1 MPYTVKCAPDSFATT
16 DDGNDNDDD
25 VVVATQMEK
34 IASKIFDECD
44 LHLSNFNPDSE
55 VNIVNSLS
63 MDDVHI
69 MSPTLTEV
77 ILCSKEL
84 VKLTR
89 GAFDPSCKPLLNHYE
104 SMAERSYS
112 SLSSRQNSTASSSV
126 MEEEAEVMTMMGSPN
141 TLRKQRRVVD
151 YWRSL
156 LDTGFADD
164 PSDSRVSRTVRGLL
178 EIGQWNSAFSVGV
191 VVVDDNNDDDDDD
204 KTDSNTSTK
213 KRQYTI
219 RKKHVD
225 ARLDLCGIAK
235 GWAVDKIAEALPSPN
250 WVEWGGDIKV
260 MGKHP
265 SGRPWVVAVPEPPKL
280 SDLKKMV
287 ASVKKAG
294 QVGPVFTLSDE
305 HVKKEGEE
313 NDVEREYLALIEL
326 RDGDAVAT
334 SGDYE
339 KVVERNGR
347 LYSHVINP
355 KLGRL
360 LELNDTT
367 LAQAVIVSKSC
378 QAADALATAVI
389 SKENPTEAREM
400 LEHFRTGYRYP
411 VRDFLLYARRGPR
424 IIRLSIPGVES
435 KSDRERR
442 LQRHQDATV
451 IVVGSGLA
459 GMSAAIEAA
468 DARAHVILLEK
479 EPNTGGNSAKA
490 TSGINGWGT
499 DTQAECGEADEERL
513 FERDTFRSGLGG
525 RTDYSLVRTLSSKS
539 ADAIHW
545 LKHNHGIPL
554 TVLSQL
560 GGHAAKRTHRAPP
573 REGNPVPIGWLI
585 TSTLRD
591 KIMTEYTGKIEIRC
605 EMNVTKLIHDVDANG
620 VKTVTGVEVNGN
632 EVINADAVILA
643 TGGFGCCQKEDGLMK
658 RFRPDLIGTATTNGH
673 FAQGDGVKLG
683 EQVGAELI
691 DMDKVQLHPTGF
703 IDPSDPSNPTKILA
717 PEAIRGSGG
726 ILVNSEGKRFVNEL
740 DLRSVVAAA
749 IQDNC
754 SPYKDD
760 SYVGPVFSW
769 VILSEEA
776 QELFGNSTLKF
787 YKDKM
792 GLFEE
797 CEDVA
802 AIAKLIGCQ
811 AKTLE
816 KTIQDYED
824 AASVGTCK
832 LTHKSVFPSPIN
844 AVSKKLVV
852 ARVTPSIHYT
862 MGGININPS
871 GEVQEKIESIVGS
884 HRRIRNLF
892 AAGEVTGGVHGGN
905 RLGGNS
911 LLECVVFGRIAGERA
926 ATIKHDDKVM
936 FTQLQTDD
944 GHSENAWV
952 PVTLREVRNTDEK
965 YGMNTREVRFNLHG
979 SLQHSGM
986 DIGQFIALRGELDG
1000 ETLHGYFSPITRPT
1014 DEGVIG
1020 ILARADEKGG
1030 PIAQL
1035 LELSRPGSVF
1045 YMCAQG
1051 GLRLKFEEERIL
1063 YHGKEIKQIGLLAG
1077 GTGIAPMIQIMRAY
1091 GHYVKDHPNPDKLPP
1106 LQLNLIYACET
1117 VGDLSYMKILNTVRE
1132 QIPSR
1137 FRFYI
1142 KLSKPPLGWTE
1153 GIGFIEK
1160 HDIIRHLVE
1169 PSDNTLVVMCG
1180 PPIFEDAMRKLLLRV
1195 GFDASQYY
1203 SYAEGDGVAT
1213 RV

>member
-1 MPYTVKCAPDSFATT
+1 MPFTIKCAPESFATNNNHH
-16 DDGNDNDDD
+16 DDTAAQGDIDNNID
-25 VVVATQMEK
+25 VATQMEQ
-34 IASKIFDECD
+34 IASKIFDECE
-44 LHLSNFNPDSE
+44 LRLSNFNPDSE
-55 VNIVNSLS
+55 VNIVNSLTL
-63 MDDVHI
+63 DDVHT
-69 MSPTLTEV
+69 MSPALTEV

-104 SMAERSYS
+104 SMADRSHS
-112 SLSSRQNSTASSSV
+112 RENSRTFSNASLST
-126 MEEEAEVMTMMGSPN
+126 EEMGSPT
-141 TLRKQRRVVD
+141 TLRRQRRVVD

-156 LDTGFADD
+156 LDAGFASDQ
-164 PSDSRVSRTVRGLL
+164 SDSRVSRTVRGLL
-178 EIGQWNSAFSVGV
+178 EIGHWSSAFSVGV
-191 VVVDDNNDDDDDD
+191 LDNDG
-204 KTDSNTSTK
+204 DSSTK
-213 KRQYTI
+213 QQYSI

-225 ARLDLCGIAK
+225 ARLDLSGIAK
-235 GWAVDKIAEALPSPN
+235 GWAVDKIAEALPSPC

-260 MGKHP
+260 RGKHP

-280 SDLKKMV
+280 VDLKKMV
-287 ASVKKAG
+287 ARVKKAG

-305 HVKKEGEE
+305 HVKSEGE
-313 NDVEREYLALIEL
+313 NDEKCKDKEYLALIEL

-339 KVVERNGR
+339 KVIERNGK

-355 KLGRL
+355 MFGRL

-367 LAQAVIVSKSC
+367 LAQAVIISKSC

-389 SKENPTEAREM
+389 SKENPAEAREM
-400 LEHFRTGYRYP
+400 LDYFRTGYRHP
-411 VRDFLLYARRGPR
+411 VRDFLLYARQGPR
-424 IIRLSIPGVES
+424 IIRQSIPGVEN

-442 LQRHQDATV
+442 LQRHKDALV

-479 EPNTGGNSAKA
+479 CDQTGGNSAKA

-545 LKHNHGIPL
+545 LKHTQGIPL
-554 TVLSQL
+554 TILSQL

-573 REGNPVPIGWLI
+573 RDGKPVPIGWLI

-591 KIMTEYTGKIEIRC
+591 KIMSEYNEKIEIRC
-605 EMNVTKLIHDVDANG
+605 GMNVTKLIHDVDANG
-620 VKTVTGVEVNGN
+620 VKTVTGVEVNGS

-673 FAQGDGVKLG
+673 FAQGDGILLG
-683 EQVGAELI
+683 EGVGAELL

-703 IDPSDPSNPTKILA
+703 INPFDPSNPTKILA

-749 IQDNC
+749 IQNNC
-754 SPYKDD
+754 SAYEDD
-760 SYVGPVFSW
+760 GYVGPPFAW
-769 VILSEEA
+769 CILSEEA
-776 QELFGNSTLKF
+776 QKLFGKSVLGF

-792 GLFEE
+792 GLFDE
-797 CEDVA
+797 CEDIA
-802 AIAKLIGCQ
+802 AISKLIGCQ
-811 AKTLE
+811 AEILEATL
-816 KTIQDYED
+816 QDYEI
-824 AASVGTCK
+824 AASAGKCK
-832 LTHKSVFPSPIN
+832 LTQKSVFPSSITPRSRN
-844 AVSKKLVV
+844 LVI

-926 ATIKHDDKVM
+926 ATIKHEDNVM
-936 FTQLQTDD
+936 FNQLKSDD
-944 GHSENAWV
+944 GHSESAWV

-1051 GLRLKFEEERIL
+1051 GLRLTFEKERIL
-1063 YHGKEIKQIGLLAG
+1063 YRGKEIKQIGLLAG

-1091 GHYVKDHPNPDKLPP
+1091 GHYVKDHPNPEKLPP
-1106 LQLNLIYACET
+1106 FQLNLIYACET
-1117 VGDLSYMKILNTVRE
+1117 VGDLSYMKILSTVRD
-1132 QIPSR
+1132 QIPSQ
-1137 FRFYI
+1137 FRFYV
-1142 KLSKPPLGWTE
+1142 KLNKPPIGWTD
-1153 GIGFIEK
+1153 GVGFVEK
-1160 HDIIRHLVE
+1160 YDIINHLVQ
-1169 PSDNTLVVMCG
+1169 PSDDTLVVMCG
-1180 PPIFEDAMRKLLLRV
+1180 PPIFEDAMRKLLLRI
-1195 GFDASQYY
+1195 GFNANQYY
-1203 SYAEGDGVAT
+1203 SYAEGDHVAT